1 MLWPLP
7 TIPSRSTASWSFRKI
22 PSRKGNPCSTLR
34 SPEVTGSP
42 PQRRRAGAT
51 AEARKRN
58 RALTVIR
65 MANTYRP
72 SGNPRRI
79 RALRIA
85 RKNFVPLPAA
95 PDGSALAGRLLIAM
109 AQRWNSVLAFGSPK
123 KA

>member
-22 PSRKGNPCSTLR
+22 PARKENPCSTLR

-42 PQRRRAGAT
+42 PQRRPAGAT
-51 AEARKRN
+51 AEARKRKP
-58 RALTVIR
+58 ALTVIH

-95 PDGSALAGRLLIAM
+95 PDGSALGRQTAHRHGAAM
-109 AQRWNSVLAFGSPK
+109 ELRPAFGSPK

>member
-1 MLWPLP
+1 
-7 TIPSRSTASWSFRKI
+7 
-22 PSRKGNPCSTLR
+22 
-34 SPEVTGSP
+34 VTGSP
-42 PQRRRAGAT
+42 PQRRADATAGAKK
-51 AEARKRN
+51 RKS
-58 RALTVIR
+58 ALTVIH

-95 PDGSALAGRLLIAM
+95 PDGSALGRQTAHRHGAAM
-109 AQRWNSVLAFGSPK
+109 ELRPAFGSPK